1 MTVDMTGLFTQIDH
15 IGIAVPN
22 LDEAIKQYETAFGM
36 TMTHRETNEEQGVEE
51 AMMAIGDSGSFIQLL
66 APIRDDSPIAKQLEK
81 KGPGIAHMG
90 YRVKDIDPV
99 MEGLQAAGM
108 KLLYPEPKTG
118 TANSRINFIHP
129 KSAGG
134 VLVEIVQ
141 PGEGHH

>member
-15 IGIAVPN
+15 IGIAVPD
-22 LDEAIKQYETAFGM
+22 LDAAISMYENAFGM
-36 TMTHRETNEEQGVEE
+36 KMTHREFNDEQGVEE

-66 APIRDDSPIAKQLEK
+66 APTREDSPIAKQLAK

-90 YRVKDIDPV
+90 YRVADIEPV
-99 MEGLQAAGM
+99 MEGLKEAGM
-108 KLLYPEPKTG
+108 TLLYPEPKTG
-118 TANSRINFIHP
+118 TAGSRINFIHP

-141 PGEGHH
+141 PGDAH